1 VETAAPPHELA
12 TKIKALQASIERVI
26 KGKPDVVEMA
36 TVALLAQGH
45 LLIEDVPG
53 VGKTTLAHAL
63 ARSFDCTFQR
73 IQFTSDLLP
82 SDLTGSS
89 IFNQLDHQFEFRKGP
104 LFANVVLAD
113 EINRT
118 TPKTQSA
125 LLEAMSEGKV
135 TIENKTHELPQP
147 FVVIATQNPIEHHGT
162 YPLPESQ
169 LDRFLMR
176 LQMGYPS
183 QADEKQILRSH
194 ISYDT
199 ADHLTPVISAKEVQE
214 AQKLIEKVEVEDVLL
229 DYLMT
234 LVQATRKSEFLTL
247 GVSPR
252 GAMALYQAAQ
262 ARAFSQER
270 YYCIPDDFKRLAVPV
285 FSHRVIVSTKYS
297 SPLQSSEES
306 DAIIQGLILYS
317 GSLEFHGPAQWAILC
332 CGCAGRHFPDFCFCC
347 LCHASPQASRSPQA
361 GLLEQSAFFP
371 IYPQGGFLHRDCSH
385 YFLCDIQ
392 YR

>member
-1 VETAAPPHELA
+1 
-12 TKIKALQASIERVI
+12 
-26 KGKPDVVEMA
+26 MA
-36 TVALLAQGH
+36 IVALLAHGH

-63 ARSFDCTFQR
+63 ARSFDCTFHR

-89 IFNQLDHQFEFRKGP
+89 IFNQVDHQFEFRKGP

-135 TIENKTHELPQP
+135 TIENETYELPQP

-199 ADHLTPVISAKEVQE
+199 ADQLTPVISAKEVQE
-214 AQKLIEKVEVEDVLL
+214 AQKLIEKVGVEDILL

-234 LVQATRKSEFLTL
+234 LVEATRKSEFLTL

-285 FSHRVIVSTKYS
+285 FSHRVIVSSKYS
-297 SPLQSSEES
+297 SPLQSREES
-306 DAIIQGLILYS
+306 DAIIQGLIEEVEVPL
-317 GSLEFHGPAQWAILC
+317 
-332 CGCAGRHFPDFCFCC
+332 
-347 LCHASPQASRSPQA
+347 
-361 GLLEQSAFFP
+361 
-371 IYPQGGFLHRDCSH
+371 
-385 YFLCDIQ
+385 
-392 YR
+392 

>member
-1 VETAAPPHELA
+1 
-12 TKIKALQASIERVI
+12 
-26 KGKPDVVEMA
+26 MA

-63 ARSFDCTFQR
+63 ARSFDCKFQR

-183 QADEKQILRSH
+183 RADEKQILRSH

-214 AQKLIEKVEVEDVLL
+214 AQKLIEKVEVEEVLL

-234 LVQATRKSEFLTL
+234 LVEATRKSEFLTL

-270 YYCIPDDFKRLAVPV
+270 YYCTPDDFKRLAVPV

-306 DAIIQGLILYS
+306 DAIIQGLIEEVEVPL
-317 GSLEFHGPAQWAILC
+317 
-332 CGCAGRHFPDFCFCC
+332 
-347 LCHASPQASRSPQA
+347 
-361 GLLEQSAFFP
+361 
-371 IYPQGGFLHRDCSH
+371 
-385 YFLCDIQ
+385 
-392 YR
+392 

>member
-12 TKIKALQASIERVI
+12 TKIKALQASVERVI
-26 KGKPDVVEMA
+26 KGKSDVVEMA
-36 TVALLAQGH
+36 TVALLAHGH

-135 TIENKTHELPQP
+135 TIENKTYELPRP

-183 QADEKQILRSH
+183 QADEKEIVRSH
-194 ISYDT
+194 INYET

-214 AQKLIEKVEVEDVLL
+214 AQKLIEKVEVEDSLL

-234 LVQATRKSEFLTL
+234 LVEATRKSEFLTL

-285 FSHRVIVSTKYS
+285 FSHRVIVSAKYS
-297 SPLQSSEES
+297 SPLQSREES
-306 DAIIQGLILYS
+306 DAIIQGLIDEVEIPL
-317 GSLEFHGPAQWAILC
+317 
-332 CGCAGRHFPDFCFCC
+332 
-347 LCHASPQASRSPQA
+347 
-361 GLLEQSAFFP
+361 
-371 IYPQGGFLHRDCSH
+371 
-385 YFLCDIQ
+385 
-392 YR
+392 

>member
-1 VETAAPPHELA
+1 MEAVVPIPELES
-12 TKIKALQASIERVI
+12 KIKALQASIEHVI
-26 KGKPDVVEMA
+26 KGKPEVVELVS
-36 TVALLAQGH
+36 VALLAHGH

-82 SDLTGSS
+82 SDLIGAS
-89 IFNQLDHQFEFRKGP
+89 IYNQAEHHFEFRKGP

-135 TIENKTHELPQP
+135 TAESQTYELPKP

-176 LQMGYPS
+176 IEMGYPS
-183 QADEKQILRSH
+183 HGDEKKILRSN

-199 ADHLTPVISAKEVQE
+199 ADHLTPVMSAAELME
-214 AQKLIEKVEVEDVLL
+214 AQKLVEKVEMDDILL
-229 DYLMT
+229 DYLMA
-234 LVQATRKSEFLTL
+234 LVSATRKSEYLTL

-252 GAMALYQAAQ
+252 GAVKQLAA
-262 ARAFSQER
+262 A
-270 YYCIPDDFKRLAVPV
+270 V
-285 FSHRVIVSTKYS
+285 FSHRVIVSTKHS
-297 SPLQSSEES
+297 SPLQKSEES
-306 DAIIQGLILYS
+306 QAIIQELIEEVEVPL
-317 GSLEFHGPAQWAILC
+317 
-332 CGCAGRHFPDFCFCC
+332 
-347 LCHASPQASRSPQA
+347 
-361 GLLEQSAFFP
+361 
-371 IYPQGGFLHRDCSH
+371 
-385 YFLCDIQ
+385 
-392 YR
+392 